1 MSVPGSSPKLLFIDT
16 SGPRLQLALAGV
28 GAGAEAGD
36 GPVCFWT
43 EDIGRGHAEILFDR
57 LAGFLADNKT
67 GYKDLTRIGVTT
79 GPGSFTG
86 LRIGI
91 SAARGLGLA
100 LDIPVIGIPNLL
112 ALSLCGPDSPH
123 VVIVD
128 ARRAQAY
135 VQEFSAPGQPE
146 TKPLLVPL
154 CQAEEF
160 SSAANLSLLK
170 DPLLDIVRVARFALM
185 AKREDFPPVPSY
197 IRAADAKP
205 QSKMRIA
212 RK

>member
-1 MSVPGSSPKLLFIDT
+1 MNARSADKILFIDT
-16 SGPRLQLALAGV
+16 SGPKLQLALAG
-28 GAGAEAGD
+28 G
-36 GPVCFWT
+36 GPTYVWV
-43 EDIGRGHAEILFDR
+43 EDIARGHAEIIFDR

-67 GYKDLTRIGVTT
+67 SYNDLRRIGVTT

-100 LDIPVIGIPNLL
+100 LKIPVIGVPNLL
-112 ALSLCGPDSPH
+112 ALSLGGPENPH
-123 VVIVD
+123 AVILD
-128 ARRAQAY
+128 AKRDQAY
-135 VQEFSAPGQPE
+135 VQEFFAPGQPKSAPE
-146 TKPLLVPL
+146 LLSL
-154 CQAEEF
+154 SQAGQF
-160 SSAANLSLLK
+160 LPTGGFSLLK
-170 DPLLDIVRVARFALM
+170 DPVLDIARVARFALD
-185 AKREDFPPVPSY
+185 AKEGDFLPQPSY

>member
-1 MSVPGSSPKLLFIDT
+1 MSALEPARKILFIDT
-16 SGPRLQLALAGV
+16 SGPKLQLALAGS
-28 GAGAEAGD
+28 EN
-36 GPVCFWT
+36 GPVCFWV

-57 LAGFLADNKT
+57 LAGFLSGNAT

-100 LDIPVIGIPNLL
+100 LDIPVIGVPNLL
-112 ALSLCGPDSPH
+112 ALSLGGPKNPH
-123 VVIVD
+123 AVVVD
-128 ARRAQAY
+128 ARRSEAY
-135 VQEFSAPGQPE
+135 VQEFFAPGQPK

-154 CQAEEF
+154 HQAEEL
-160 SSAANLSLLK
+160 SSAGNFSLLK
-170 DPLLDIVRVARFALM
+170 DPLLDIGQVARFAL
-185 AKREDFPPVPSY
+185 AASEADFPPIPSY
-197 IRAADAKP
+197 VRAADAKP